1 MTPDLDPIVIVGSAR
16 TPLGG
21 FQGCFAGI
29 GAPELGAAAIQAA
42 LQRAGLAVE
51 AVQEVFMGCVLPA
64 GLGQA
69 PVRQATLRAGLPHA
83 TGATLVSKVC
93 GSGMKAVM
101 LAHDQLRAGHGEACI
116 AGGMESMTQAP
127 YLLPKARG
135 GQRLGHGELIDHLFF
150 DGLEDRYTPQTR
162 GRLMGTFAD
171 DCARHF
177 GFSREAQDR
186 WAVTSTE
193 RAQAALHD
201 GAFETE
207 IAPVTVPG
215 RGGSHLTVVAD
226 ELPPKVRLDKVAT
239 LRPAFGPDGTVTA
252 ANASSI
258 ADGAAAVLLMRE
270 RRAEALGLRP
280 LARIVGHAQHAQEP
294 CWFTTAPVGAV
305 QRLLAATGWRTT
317 DVDLWEINEAFAVV
331 TLAAMR
337 ELALPPERV
346 NVHGGACALGHPI
359 GATGARILVT
369 LLGALQRHGL
379 RRGVATLC
387 IGGGEAT
394 AVAVERLG

>member
-1 MTPDLDPIVIVGSAR
+1 
-16 TPLGG
+16 
-21 FQGCFAGI
+21 
-29 GAPELGAAAIQAA
+29 
-42 LQRAGLAVE
+42 
-51 AVQEVFMGCVLPA
+51 
-64 GLGQA
+64 
-69 PVRQATLRAGLPHA
+69 
-83 TGATLVSKVC
+83 
-93 GSGMKAVM
+93 
-101 LAHDQLRAGHGEACI
+101 
-116 AGGMESMTQAP
+116 
-127 YLLPKARG
+127 
-135 GQRLGHGELIDHLFF
+135 
-150 DGLEDRYTPQTR
+150 
-162 GRLMGTFAD
+162 
-171 DCARHF
+171 
-177 GFSREAQDR
+177 
-186 WAVTSTE
+186 
-193 RAQAALHD
+193 
-201 GAFETE
+201 
-207 IAPVTVPG
+207 VTVPG

-258 ADGAAAVLLMRE
+258 ADGAAALVLMRE

-359 GATGARILVT
+359 GATGARLLVT

-394 AVAVERLG
+394 AVAIERLG